1 MILHPGKCL
10 LAAFGRQGHG
20 DLSQAH
26 PDRSE
31 RFEHSTLSLCP
42 IERRVNQRDTKL
54 PFADAAAFAVV
65 NRHVPHYFVAS
76 NLCRL
81 VGWVISQRGIP
92 CRDRCVG
99 YCAAAVVKALFD
111 PLPPVVLRQ
120 IRVIRVRYNLL
131 YLQRVDSAKVD
142 FTRVTRVGVKRKKQI
157 AVVVFAP
164 VEILQCNLP
173 QHAFVTFQEVFDD
186 LICAF
191 VRARD
196 LHAAPEN
203 VLSRHVDAAL
213 NHRILDEVQPRDQ
226 HNLLDAPPGEL
237 RPRTVYLAP
246 PFSVLQRQFHVS
258 VSASRVDC
266 FAQHLA
272 AGSVHY
278 RWHLPRRPRHRQ
290 RLPQFAIIFGLL
302 PDTQRLKCL
311 QLIKSPVQSANCL
324 LLRCL
329 ALVASRCHAEQV
341 RKWCSNRVRFEPCSR
356 VQRHGFDFTVSLQFN
371 DQRLSQSLFLFAA
384 QIQEQA
390 PASPRHQHHD

>member
-26 PDRSE
+26 PDRGE

-54 PFADAAAFAVV
+54 PFADAAALAMV

-81 VGWVISQRGIP
+81 VGWVVSQRGIP
-92 CRDRCVG
+92 CRDRCVR

-142 FTRVTRVGVKRKKQI
+142 LTRVTRVGVKRKEQVS
-157 AVVVFAP
+157 VVVFAP
-164 VEILQCNLP
+164 VQILQCNLP
-173 QHAFVTFQEVFDD
+173 KHAFVTFQEVFDD

-213 NHRILDEVQPRDQ
+213 NHRVLDEVQPRDQ

-302 PDTQRLKCL
+302 PDTQRFQGL
-311 QLIKSPVQSANCL
+311 QLIERP
-324 LLRCL
+324 
-329 ALVASRCHAEQV
+329 
-341 RKWCSNRVRFEPCSR
+341 
-356 VQRHGFDFTVSLQFN
+356 
-371 DQRLSQSLFLFAA
+371 
-384 QIQEQA
+384 I
-390 PASPRHQHHD
+390 